1 MIPSKDSFVLAV
13 IETSPTDTSIGVV
26 ELKSKWNF
34 PGLALRWL
42 YVNQWKRLLE
52 ISSNSEVI
60 VWVPAAREYVIAK
73 SA

>member
-13 IETSPTDTSIGVV
+13 IETSPTDTSIRVV

-52 ISSNSEVI
+52 ISSNAEVI
-60 VWVPAAREYVIAK
+60 VWVPAAWEYVIVK